1 MPPTQTA
8 DSLHQ
13 EAIRR
18 AQKVGISPELMELAL
33 RAQRGDRPYVVEL
46 EDNGHTSFYRITIE
60 GPSRILYIN
69 TGHPFFT
76 EMYMGEGSTQAFR
89 DGLEVFLWCLGLAE
103 LEASEAD
110 QVTYAQERHRWSQEL
125 AIALPLLTQIW
136 GE

>member
-1 MPPTQTA
+1 MPHA

-13 EAIRR
+13 EAADR
-18 AQKVGISPELMELAL
+18 ARKVGISPELMEAAL
-33 RAQRGDRPYVVEL
+33 RAERGGRPYVVEL
-46 EDNGHTSFYRITIE
+46 EDKGYGSFYRITVE

-76 EMYMGEGSTQAFR
+76 EMYMGEGTTPAAR
-89 DGLEVFLWCLGLAE
+89 DSLEVFLWCLGLSE

-125 AIALPLLTQIW
+125 AIALPLLSRIL